1 MDRLQLTDGLH
12 RPGALRKVDNGM
24 ARILSVDD
32 SKTVRMMLK
41 RCLRT
46 LKVTMVEASSA
57 EEGLEKLAEE
67 KFDLILLDITMPG
80 IGGVGMVQKIR
91 EIGNDTPTI
100 MLTAESGAPLSE
112 AMKEDFVMDFVEKPF
127 KDHQIQAKVV
137 GVLGPDI
144 QRTG

>member
-1 MDRLQLTDGLH
+1 M
-12 RPGALRKVDNGM
+12 
-24 ARILSVDD
+24 I
-32 SKTVRMMLK
+32 K

-46 LKVTMVEASSA
+46 LKVTLVEAASA

-80 IGGVGMVQKIR
+80 MGGVAMVQKMP

-100 MLTAESGAPLSE
+100 MLTAESGGPLAE
-112 AMKEDFVMDFVEKPF
+112 AMKEEFVMDFVEKPF
-127 KDHQIQAKVV
+127 KDHQIKAKVV
-137 GVLGPDI
+137 GVLGTEI